1 MFEFILIMLTVLI
14 IFMLNLYFI
23 RFCSSKIKIKVY
35 FDDNRAIEQDE
46 IKLNIEAINRKL
58 LILPVFKINLF
69 IDRNLK
75 LVDDTE
81 DELEDDDNDYEN
93 CYKYTISSSLLSY
106 QKMNTSIILKPIKR
120 GYYTISANAIL
131 IDLFGF
137 SELKFKVKN
146 MDEADLF
153 VAPRPKNLDE
163 LINDSSSLQGNLMV
177 KRWIAP
183 DPIFYSGVRPY
194 DIHDSLKDID
204 WKATA

>member
-1 MFEFILIMLTVLI
+1 MFGFILTMLTVLI
-14 IFMLNLYFI
+14 IFILNLYFR
-23 RFCSSKIKIKVY
+23 RFCSSKIKVKVY
-35 FDDNRAIEQDE
+35 FDDNKATEQDE
-46 IKLNIEAINRKL
+46 IWLNIEAINKKL
-58 LILPVFKINLF
+58 LILPIIKINLF

-81 DELEDDDNDYEN
+81 DELDDEDNEYEN
-93 CYKYTISSSLLSY
+93 CFKYTISSSLLSY
-106 QKMNTSIILKPIKR
+106 QKMNTSVKLKPLKR
-120 GYYTISANAIL
+120 GYYTISANMIL

-137 SELKFKVKN
+137 TELKFKIKN
-146 MDEADLF
+146 MEEADLF
-153 VAPRPKNLDE
+153 VAPRPKN
-163 LINDSSSLQGNLMV
+163 IDSIIKESTSLQGNLLI